1 MNQTLWG
8 AENRES
14 ESFLPLNDLN
24 STQDLMMRFP
34 QKREIKEAEKSEER
48 ERERDIQTDE
58 RRAEG
63 N

>member
-8 AENRES
+8 AENPES

-24 STQDLMMRFP
+24 STQNLTMRFP
-34 QKREIKEAEKSEER
+34 KKKKRDKGGEKSEERER

-58 RRAEG
+58 R
-63 N
+63 